1 MYGGLAHGTY
11 IESFINLTSFLS
23 ANNIPF
29 NYEFL
34 YNESLIQRGRNTLV
48 DVFMKSDCDVFLF
61 IDADIGFDWYS
72 VIQMLDIMATQEDKK
87 ILCGVCPKKDI
98 AWEKLYNAHKHN
110 FIKNPMDAIKYSNFY
125 VLNYDAEEG
134 ENVTFKGNEPV
145 KIKDGGTGFM
155 MIHKEVFEAFKKK
168 YPEQASIHPNNK
180 TDLFYYFDCKID
192 PKTKIYLSEDYM
204 FCQYAKK
211 IGYVTW
217 ALPWLNFTHSGSYTF
232 RGNFLEDAKMYYEI
246 NNLSE
251 NPTVEE

>member
-1 MYGGLAHGTY
+1 MININYDNITKHKLFIATPMYGGLAHGTY
-11 IESFINLTSFLS
+11 IESFIKLTSFLS

-29 NYEFL
+29 QYQFL

-72 VIQMLDIMATQEDKK
+72 VVQMLDIMATQEDKK

-110 FIKNPMDAIKYSNFY
+110 FIKNPIDAIKYSNLY

-134 ENVTFKGNEPV
+134 ENVTFNVNEPV

-155 MIHKEVFEAFKKK
+155 MVHKEVFEAFKEK
-168 YPEQASIHPNNK
+168 YPEQASIHPDNK
-180 TDLFYYFDCKID
+180 TDLFYYFD
-192 PKTKIYLSEDYM
+192 
-204 FCQYAKK
+204 
-211 IGYVTW
+211 
-217 ALPWLNFTHSGSYTF
+217 LPLGF
-232 RGNFLEDAKMYYEI
+232 KEI
-246 NNLSE
+246 FQCNNLHLFIFYYFCYHQLL
-251 NPTVEE
+251 